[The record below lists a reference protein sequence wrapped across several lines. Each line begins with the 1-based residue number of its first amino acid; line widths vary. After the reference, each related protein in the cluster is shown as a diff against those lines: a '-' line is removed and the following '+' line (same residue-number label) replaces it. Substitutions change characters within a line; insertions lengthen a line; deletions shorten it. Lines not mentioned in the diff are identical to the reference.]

1 MGPVDDVIQL
11 CCYLISN
18 EEIKATLQGSLS
30 AGWTVGLITTAA
42 GIALGPPGLLV
53 GAVGGGL
60 LTYDWFKDEF
70 KALPKIIMELSDQ
83 KKQEL
88 YNQLMKV
95 QVLRNMRWTDYAHL
109 LSQVSAQPIV
119 KQQILET
126 LIQFFKR

>member
-1 MGPVDDVIQL
+1 MDPVDDVIRL

-70 KALPKIIMELSDQ
+70 KALPKIIMDLSDQ

-88 YNQLMKV
+88 YNQLMK
-95 QVLRNMRWTDYAHL
+95 VLRNMRWTDYAHL
-109 LSQVSAQPIV
+109 LSQVLAQPIV
-119 KQQILET
+119 KQQILEAV
-126 LIQFFKR
+126 IQFFKR